1 MIYLHLAA
9 LHTNGSNNPD
19 GIEIK
24 DNKDENGVPLD
35 GIPFHPYYTV
45 KDIFGLSVFLVIFTF
60 IVFFMPELGG
70 YFLEKDNFV
79 PADPLKTPEHIVPV
93 WYFTPFYAIL
103 RAIPDKLGGVLAM
116 GAAIFVLFILP
127 WIDRCS
133 VKSIRYRGK
142 SYKILLTLF
151 VISFF
156 GLGYI
161 GMNPATPVLTWVGRL
176 FTFIYFGFFVA
187 LYFTSANEKTKE
199 PPDRVTMHD

>member
-1 MIYLHLAA
+1 
-9 LHTNGSNNPD
+9 
-19 GIEIK
+19 
-24 DNKDENGVPLD
+24 
-35 GIPFHPYYTV
+35 
-45 KDIFGLSVFLVIFTF
+45 
-60 IVFFMPELGG
+60 MPELGG

-116 GAAIFVLFILP
+116 GAAIFVLFFLP

-176 FTFIYFGFFVA
+176 FTLIYFGFFVA
-187 LYFTSANEKTKE
+187 LYFTSVNEKTKE
-199 PPDRVTMHD
+199 PPDRVTMHE